1 MRTLIRIHKT
11 FRHSYLLFLTLTAFH
26 LASYS
31 QETINTD
38 THRLEKVADGVYFAT
53 GAGDIYT
60 MSNALII
67 ERDND
72 VVIVDSHI
80 TPAAGRAL
88 LSSIESVTDKP
99 VTTLINSHFHYDHS
113 NGTPAFGNNIEIIGH
128 EVTYEK
134 LTEDPE
140 NEHTFQSSL
149 TRFDNTVS
157 RLQAALDNSSDNDDR
172 DQLQREL
179 AYWQRHVAAQ
189 SEIVFTPP
197 TQTLRDK
204 MTLYRGGREIQLH
217 YFGRAHTGGDL
228 AIYLPA
234 EKIVFTGDMMLG
246 GISYMGDGYVAEWAD
261 TLQGL
266 KGLDIELV
274 LPGHG
279 PSFTDIE
286 HISHVQAYYKDLT
299 EEIRRLKDLGYSANE
314 AAARADLRQHGEALG
329 VNQLGANEEAVQR
342 MYDIWNGNI
351 Q

>member
-1 MRTLIRIHKT
+1 MSILNTPRIANPVK
-11 FRHSYLLFLTLTAFH
+11 SLLLALTLLVSANAFT
-26 LASYS
+26 
-31 QETINTD
+31 QEMINTD
-38 THRLEKVADGVYFAT
+38 THRLEEVAEGVYFAIGT
-53 GAGDIYT
+53 GDIYT

-67 ERDND
+67 ERDED

-88 LSSIESVTDKP
+88 LDSIRVVTAKP

-113 NGTPAFGNNIEIIGH
+113 NGTPAFGPDIEIIGH

-134 LTEDPE
+134 LTADPE
-140 NEHTFQSSL
+140 NEHTYQSSL
-149 TRFDNTVS
+149 RRFDNTVN
-157 RLQAALDNSSDNDDR
+157 RLETELSNATSAEER
-172 DQLQREL
+172 EELQQQL
-179 AYWQRHVAAQ
+179 AYWRRHVEAQ
-189 SEIVFTPP
+189 EEIVFTPP

-228 AIYLPA
+228 AIYLPE

-279 PSFTDIE
+279 PGFTE
-286 HISHVQAYYKDLT
+286 VERISNVQAYYTDLT
-299 EEIRRLKDLGYSANE
+299 EEIRRLKNLGYSAEE
-314 AAARADLRQHGEALG
+314 AASRADLRQHSETLG
-329 VNQLGANEEAVQR
+329 VSQLGANLEAVQR
-342 MYDIWNGNI
+342 MYDIWDGRI

>member
-1 MRTLIRIHKT
+1 MSIFNAPKIANPLQA
-11 FRHSYLLFLTLTAFH
+11 LLLS
-26 LASYS
+26 LAWLVSVS
-31 QETINTD
+31 ALAQEVINTD
-38 THRLEKVADGVYFAT
+38 SHRLEEVAEGVYFAIGT
-53 GAGDIYT
+53 GDIYT

-67 ERDND
+67 ERDED

-88 LSSIESVTDKP
+88 LDSIRVVTPKP

-113 NGTPAFGNNIEIIGH
+113 NGTPAFGPDIEIIGH

-134 LTEDPE
+134 LTGDPE
-140 NEHTFQSSL
+140 NEHTYQSSL
-149 TRFDNTVS
+149 RRFDNTIN
-157 RLQAALDNSSDNDDR
+157 RLETELSNATSAEEREELQQ
-172 DQLQREL
+172 QLS
-179 AYWQRHVAAQ
+179 YWRRHVDAQ
-189 SEIVFTPP
+189 EEIVFTPP

-228 AIYLPA
+228 AIYLPD

-266 KGLDIELV
+266 KSLDIELV

-279 PSFTDIE
+279 PGFTE
-286 HISHVQAYYKDLT
+286 VERISNVQAYYTDLT
-299 EEIRRLKDLGYSANE
+299 EEIRRLKNLGYSAEE
-314 AAARADLRQHGEALG
+314 AAARADLRQHNETLG
-329 VNQLGANEEAVQR
+329 VNQLGANLEAVQR
-342 MYDIWNGNI
+342 MYDIWDGRI